1 MDPIL
6 QENAI
11 ASAMNSI
18 REHADAGAAISEVVT
33 TTEEE
38 ANEVVAAANEVVA
51 ATNEVV
57 TTTEEEAGAAEEAG
71 TAEEAGAAADADAV
85 LDAIVDAVILDDE
98 EPEVVVPAVVP
109 PLLETIIEENVSVPE
124 SITFKI
130 PEPPANEVAVAND
143 IAEPVNEIVVAN
155 EVARPANEV
164 AQPANE
170 VAVANDI
177 AEPALD
183 HAPANEVP
191 PAAPSAQAE
200 LPKQTPSQA
209 VLAVAEAVAVFAE
222 TCAAAAKTVS
232 AAKTAAVA
240 TVDAIS
246 KVQAQAG
253 KQATASAGAVQTQ
266 TAPVIKKYRAASY
279 DHHDE
284 TYAKELTRIFS
295 DYVDI
300 VTQNKFMDFTDR
312 LMREPRISRF
322 CLLGAIGDYEKTTDG
337 RKYPFPVIFTDAAF
351 NYRPHQPCVIC

>member
-6 QENAI
+6 QENSI

-18 REHADAGAAISEVVT
+18 REATLLRASEVVADAGAAISEVVADAS
-33 TTEEE
+33 EL
-38 ANEVVAAANEVVA
+38 AGAAANEVVA
-51 ATNEVV
+51 A
-57 TTTEEEAGAAEEAG
+57 EEAGAA
-71 TAEEAGAAADADAV
+71 TDADAV

-109 PLLETIIEENVSVPE
+109 PVLETILEENVSVPE

-130 PEPPANEVAVAND
+130 PEPPANE
-143 IAEPVNEIVVAN
+143 IA
-155 EVARPANEV
+155 PANEIEQQ
-164 AQPANE
+164 APANE
-170 VAVANDI
+170 IAVAPVDEIQAPAEPANDT
-177 AEPALD
+177 AEPALEP
-183 HAPANEVP
+183 APANEVP
-191 PAAPSAQAE
+191 AAAPSAQAE

-222 TCAAAAKTVS
+222 ACAAAAKTVS

-246 KVQAQAG
+246 KVQA
-253 KQATASAGAVQTQ
+253 TASAGAVQTQ
-266 TAPVIKKYRAASY
+266 TAPIIKKYRAASY
-279 DHHDE
+279 DKHDE

-312 LMREPRISRF
+312 LMLEPRISRF